1 MALYAFIQ
9 AVVPLVIAV
18 SVLVSVWGLLM
29 YLLNKGDREKRND
42 GINII
47 ISGALVVFFAVIVWG
62 IIKWI
67 VSVL

>member
-9 AVVPLVIAV
+9 AVVPLVVAV
-18 SVLVSVWGLLM
+18 ATLMSVWGLLM
-29 YLLNKGDREKRND
+29 YLLNKGDREKRGD

-47 ISGALVVFFAVIVWG
+47 ISGALIVFFAVIAWG

-67 VSVL
+67 ASAL